1 MQVGLVVEA
10 DGRGDVRDQLAVE
23 QPAAGRFHP
32 PADEVAVPWHPDFPA
47 EAADEVGRVGVQ
59 LRARLAQ
66 RDPCGQPAFEQV
78 AGARRPIRAGR
89 VAPAGRAAG
98 RSGR

>member
-10 DGRGDVRDQLAVE
+10 DGGGDVRDRLAVE
-23 QPAAGRFHP
+23 QSPAGRFHP
-32 PADEVAVPWHPDFPA
+32 PADEVAVRRQAELPA
-47 EAADEVGRVGVQ
+47 EAAHEVGRVGVQ
-59 LRARLAQ
+59 QRARLAQ
-66 RDPCGQPAFEQV
+66 RDPRGQPAVEQV
-78 AGARRPIRAGR
+78 AERAGQSGPGR